1 MPTCCA
7 RSCKNRYEN
16 GKKLFFLPRGKE
28 NAVRRELWL
37 QRILRTDLNSASS
50 RLCEDHFSANQFEPI
65 LLRKFGTKKLKRDAT
80 PTIFS
85 QEHLRTSECN
95 DTPFPSSGFELL
107 LAAAAAADVHKD
119 TCCPSSGLDL
129 PLTPAAVVDAS
140 GSNSDGTQ
148 SGLSSSQG
156 QPGTDTAPSYC
167 SEETLS
173 SSECNILVAC
183 SPDVETSQGSYCQ
196 AFPALTVPDESQQ
209 KVCAYCGG
217 VQSAEGTANV
227 TGNSTRSGDA
237 DPSVVAAL
245 QKRIATLEDCLKN
258 MKRKVKT
265 LQQQKSRANN
275 RNNEL
280 SQNIRK
286 YLSPDQLL
294 GMETSSTRGTP
305 WSTET
310 IQKGLKLRLACGSR
324 GYNTIRE
331 LAVPIPSERTLQRRV
346 QNYKFSPG
354 ILHKVLQSLALKVK

>member
-1 MPTCCA
+1 M
-7 RSCKNRYEN
+7 YVMLQ
-16 GKKLFFLPRGKE
+16 KLFQVQNVTYWQLVHQASAASICVGTY
-28 NAVRRELWL
+28 L
-37 QRILRTDLNSASS
+37 TDV
-50 RLCEDHFSANQFEPI
+50 FV
-65 LLRKFGTKKLKRDAT
+65 
-80 PTIFS
+80 
-85 QEHLRTSECN
+85 
-95 DTPFPSSGFELL
+95 GFNGHIC
-107 LAAAAAADVHKD
+107 A
-119 TCCPSSGLDL
+119 
-129 PLTPAAVVDAS
+129 
-140 GSNSDGTQ
+140 
-148 SGLSSSQG
+148 
-156 QPGTDTAPSYC
+156 
-167 SEETLS
+167 
-173 SSECNILVAC
+173 
-183 SPDVETSQGSYCQ
+183 DVETSQGSYCQ

-209 KVCAYCGG
+209 KVCAFCGG

-275 RNNEL
+275 RNDEL

-324 GYNTIRE
+324 SYNTIRE

-354 ILHKVLQSLALKVK
+354 ILHEVLQSLALKVK